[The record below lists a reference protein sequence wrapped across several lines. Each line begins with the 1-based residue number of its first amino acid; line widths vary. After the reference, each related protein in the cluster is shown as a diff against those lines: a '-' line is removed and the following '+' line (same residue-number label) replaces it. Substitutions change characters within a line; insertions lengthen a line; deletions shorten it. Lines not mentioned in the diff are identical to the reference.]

1 MLLPVS
7 TLTLLKEEK
16 GSSGTKETAVGGF
29 QRSILRE
36 LLMGARSRAEMELT
50 EKVPVLRGSSPAG
63 ARPEASGVIC

>member
-7 TLTLLKEEK
+7 TFTLLKEEK

-50 EKVPVLRGSSPAG
+50 AKSQ
-63 ARPEASGVIC
+63 C